1 MRFPSTSFS
10 VDLLRQQRPHIRL
23 HLPWDIAVSQ
33 HTIYGVA
40 DQHAVC
46 RDIAILLPA
55 RIWIGGSDRDQPV
68 LLRNTQPLHLLDDL
82 MAIAAS
88 AATSCAL
95 RELVQLRCAQI
106 VILDRIPAR
115 LGARRAAP
123 FCVATLNP
131 RRERAKSSY
140 LLLLNIPHESS
151 R

>member
-1 MRFPSTSFS
+1 
-10 VDLLRQQRPHIRL
+10 
-23 HLPWDIAVSQ
+23 
-33 HTIYGVA
+33 
-40 DQHAVC
+40 
-46 RDIAILLPA
+46 
-55 RIWIGGSDRDQPV
+55 
-68 LLRNTQPLHLLDDL
+68 
-82 MAIAAS
+82 MAIAAT